1 VKIAHLILTLTLSVM
16 LYACAASGRPI
27 KYYRIEVP
35 TAAAPS
41 PATGVFGVTL
51 HIANIEAPAI
61 MRDGRILYEV
71 GANEVGTYEYHR
83 WVETPDR
90 MVQNALI
97 RMLRSSGKYQ
107 SIDRFMTGAKS
118 DYIVRGKIYEF
129 AEIDKPEIYTRVSI
143 EIELHETPSN
153 RTVWS
158 HVYSG
163 EEKVDGKEMPNVV
176 QSFDSNLNRRLSEIV
191 AGIDEYF
198 AGRRRASGTIER

>member
-1 VKIAHLILTLTLSVM
+1 MKTSRLILALTLSVV
-16 LYACAASGRPI
+16 LFGCASAGRPI

-35 TAAAPS
+35 AAAPPS
-41 PATGVFGVTL
+41 PTPRGFGLTL
-51 HIANIEAPAI
+51 QIANIDAPAI
-61 MRDGRILYEV
+61 MRDGRILYQV

-97 RMLRSSGKYQ
+97 RLLRSSGKYQ
-107 SIDRFMTGAKS
+107 SIDRFISGAKP

-129 AEIDKPEIYTRVSI
+129 AEIDKPAIYTRVSM
-143 EIELHETPSN
+143 EIELHEGPSN

-163 EEKVDGKEMPNVV
+163 EEKVEGKEMPDVV
-176 QSFDSNLNRRLSEIV
+176 QSFDQNLRQRLSEIV
-191 AGIDEYF
+191 SGLDEYF
-198 AGRRRASGTIER
+198 SGRRTAGTGY

>member
-1 VKIAHLILTLTLSVM
+1 MALM
-16 LYACAASGRPI
+16 LCAMLQACAAAGRPI
-27 KYYRIEVP
+27 RYYRIEVP
-35 TAAAPS
+35 TAATPS
-41 PATGVFGVTL
+41 PAQGGFGLTL
-51 HIANIEAPAI
+51 QVANIDAPAI
-61 MRDGRILYEV
+61 MRDGRILYQV

-97 RMLRSSGKYQ
+97 RLLRSSGKYQ
-107 SIDRFMTGAKS
+107 SIDRFITGTKP

-129 AEIDKPEIYTRVSI
+129 AEVDKPEIYTRVSM
-143 EIELHETPSN
+143 EIELHEAPSN

-176 QSFDSNLNRRLSEIV
+176 QSFDSNLRRRLTEIV
-191 AGIDEYF
+191 AGLDEYF

>member
-1 VKIAHLILTLTLSVM
+1 VRIVHLILTLTLCVM
-16 LYACAASGRPI
+16 LYACASAGRPI

-35 TAAAPS
+35 AAAAPS
-41 PATGVFGVTL
+41 PAPGVFGVTL
-51 HIANIEAPAI
+51 QIANIEAPAI

-90 MVQNALI
+90 MVQNSLI
-97 RMLRSSGKYQ
+97 RLLRSSGKYQ
-107 SIDRFMTGAKS
+107 SIDRSITGAKP

-129 AEIDKPEIYTRVSI
+129 AEIDKPAIYTRVSM

-176 QSFDSNLNRRLSEIV
+176 QSFDSNLRQRLTEIV
-191 AGIDEYF
+191 NGLDEYF
-198 AGRRRASGTIER
+198 AGRRRASGTIDR